1 MLLPKTLQG
10 ALLLPNDLVVL
21 VWFLPL
27 ILFILVDLLFLIL
40 LGYFLRMQVLF
51 SFFLSLILN
60 LSAPWIL
67 PEKSNLVDKHFNF
80 SIFLSTDREDII
92 PQSEPQHLFL
102 YLVTIS
108 DISA

>member
-1 MLLPKTLQG
+1 MFSKTLQG
-10 ALLLPNDLVVL
+10 YFFLPNDLVIL

-27 ILFILVDLLFLIL
+27 ILFILADLLFLIL

-60 LSAPWIL
+60 LIAPWIL
-67 PEKSNLVDKHFNF
+67 PEKFDLVDKHFNF

-92 PQSEPQHLFL
+92 PQSEPQHLLL